1 MQTDE
6 LANAGRRT
14 QQQRREA
21 TQARLMEAT
30 IESLIDCGYHGATTL
45 EIERR
50 AGASRGAR
58 IHHFPTKA
66 SLLAAAVDYLYDQV
80 SGSYEVAFGGA
91 QPGTSDAQR
100 VRVGLRKLW
109 EIFRGR
115 DYSAVIELTVAAR
128 TDEELRACLQAVG
141 LRHRELA
148 LQAAARHFAFAP
160 EHAFPLIESTHAAL
174 MGLLLR
180 RNVQGDDGVA
190 DLVLKMLEDMIISR
204 LPASS
209 MRAASASQPSPQPE

>member
-6 LANAGRRT
+6 LSTVGRRT

-21 TQARLMEAT
+21 TRTRLMDAT
-30 IESLIDCGYHGATTL
+30 IESLIDCGYYGATTL

-50 AGASRGAR
+50 AGVSRGAR

-66 SLLAAAVDYLYDQV
+66 SLLAAAVDHLYDQV
-80 SGSYEVAFGGA
+80 SGTYEAAFGA
-91 QPGTSDAQR
+91 TEPGVSDAQR
-100 VRVGLRKLW
+100 VRTGIRRLW
-109 EIFRGR
+109 SVFGGR
-115 DYSAVIELTVAAR
+115 EYSAVIELTVAAR

-148 LQAAARHFAFAP
+148 LKAAARHFGFTP
-160 EHAFPLIESTHAAL
+160 ELAFPLIESTHAAL

-180 RNVQGDDGVA
+180 RNVQGDDG
-190 DLVLKMLEDMIISR
+190 
-204 LPASS
+204 
-209 MRAASASQPSPQPE
+209 

>member
-6 LANAGRRT
+6 LATVGRRT

-21 TQARLMEAT
+21 TRTRLLDAT
-30 IESLIDCGYHGATTL
+30 VESLIECGYYGATTL

-50 AGASRGAR
+50 AGVSRGAR

-66 SLLAAAVDYLYDQV
+66 SLLAAVVDHLYDQV
-80 SGSYEVAFGGA
+80 AGSYEAAFGGGE
-91 QPGTSDAQR
+91 PGTSDAQR
-100 VRVGLRKLW
+100 VRSGLRLLW

-128 TDEELRACLQAVG
+128 TDDELRACLQAVG

-148 LQAAARHFAFAP
+148 LQMAARHFAFAP
-160 EHAFPLIESTHAAL
+160 EHAFPLIESAHAAM

-190 DLVLKMLEDMIISR
+190 ELVLSTIEEQIISR
-204 LPASS
+204 LPAST
-209 MRAASASQPSPQPE
+209 QPDQA